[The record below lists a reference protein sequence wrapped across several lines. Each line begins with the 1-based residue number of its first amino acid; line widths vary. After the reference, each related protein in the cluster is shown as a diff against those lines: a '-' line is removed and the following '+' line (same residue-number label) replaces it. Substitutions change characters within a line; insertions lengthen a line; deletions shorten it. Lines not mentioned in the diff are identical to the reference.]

1 MDGVVA
7 PDGARQGGSWVGL
20 TWKGKKGKNK
30 PCRFKLNSIQVDRSE
45 QGKA

>member
-20 TWKGKKGKNK
+20 TWKGKHELCIFN
-30 PCRFKLNSIQVDRSE
+30 LESIQVDRSE
-45 QGKA
+45 RGKA